1 MKGRQVSLGGPAEA
15 PPGEAVLVPST
26 GACSRKQRK
35 EAGSGL
41 PGEWG
46 ARAPTAPGATPQ
58 VLRPCKVFRDI
69 DCLSWNHSEKCV
81 QLCSLSR

>member
-1 MKGRQVSLGGPAEA
+1 MEA
-15 PPGEAVLVPST
+15 ILVPSR

-35 EAGSGL
+35 GGWLWSSPENRELGRL
-41 PGEWG
+41 I
-46 ARAPTAPGATPQ
+46 APGATPQ

-69 DCLSWNHSEKCV
+69 HCLSWNHSEKCV